1 MKNIFT
7 KSENF
12 KQEYSATIVKVGELR
27 DIENSDNLK
36 QAIIDGFSVVVNKN
50 DVKEGDYMIYCKNE
64 TELNKNFL
72 SVNNM
77 YEIGCRELN
86 ANASE
91 VCNLIAEGKEDEAK
105 KMVGYFNKHGRVKMI
120 RLRGC
125 PSMGVL
131 MRLESFIK
139 WDDSLSNVKLEDYVK
154 FDENGNFIPFDFDT
168 VNDKLFIKAYVP
180 RVDVRR
186 GGGGNG
192 QKKDKTKRFNR
203 MIEGEFAFHYDT
215 AQLNSNM
222 WRFKPEDDVYISVK
236 VHGTSIVLG
245 NVLVKRP
252 TLMNKV
258 RDFLNG
264 IKEGRIK
271 RIDKEISKIKKQLDH
286 SSDVTNNAKCS
297 EDGVADCVNSSILE
311 KMFNDEIS
319 GLEKK
324 KTRIENRKFKK
335 FDTEYY
341 NVYSSRTVIKN
352 QYINKQV
359 NSGFYSVDVWGEY
372 NELLKGKIPQ
382 NITIYGEIVGY
393 LTDTTKMIQKGYDY
407 GCKVGSNKLMIYR
420 VSEKL
425 EDGTHREYEIDEV
438 IAFADELLKNYPE
451 IADRIMPYTLLYHGK
466 LADLYSDIDVANH
479 WNENVLEAMKNDKQ
493 TLGMELDEPLCN
505 NKVPREGVCIRI
517 ANDPVKECFKLKCAK
532 FLMKESAS
540 IDKGEVDI
548 EMMDNYVNE
557 ENAREQ

>member
-139 WDDSLSNVKLEDYVK
+139 WDESLSNVKLEDYVK

-168 VNDKLFIKAYVP
+168 INDKLFIKAYVP

-271 RIDKEISKIKKQLDH
+271 RIDKEISKIEKQLKH
-286 SSDVTNNAKCS
+286 SSDVADNAKCS

-319 GLEKK
+319 CLEEK

-407 GCKVGSNKLMIYR
+407 GCKIGSNKLMIYR

-493 TLGMELDEPLCN
+493 TLGMEFDEPLCN

-517 ANDPVKECFKLKCAK
+517 ANDPIKECFKLKCAK

-548 EMMDNYVNE
+548 EMMDNYVSE

>member
-91 VCNLIAEGKEDEAK
+91 VCNLIAEGKEDVAK

-139 WDDSLSNVKLEDYVK
+139 WDESLSNVKLEDYVK

-168 VNDKLFIKAYVP
+168 INDKLFIKAYVP

-186 GGGGNG
+186 SGGGNG

-222 WRFKPEDDVYISVK
+222 RRFKPDDDVYISVK

-245 NVLVKRP
+245 NILVKRS
-252 TLMNKV
+252 TLMNKI
-258 RDFLNG
+258 RDFFNG
-264 IKEGRIK
+264 IKDR
-271 RIDKEISKIKKQLDH
+271 KIKNIERQINRINNNYMGY
-286 SSDVTNNAKCS
+286 SESDMSTSDAEKIS
-297 EDGVADCVNSSILE
+297 ELQ
-311 KMFNDEIS
+311 
-319 GLEKK
+319 KK
-324 KTRIENRKFKK
+324 ATKLENRKFRK

-359 NSGFYSVDVWGEY
+359 NSGFYSVDIWGEY

-393 LTDTTKMIQKGYDY
+393 LTNTTKMIQKGYDY
-407 GCKVGSNKLMIYR
+407 GCKVGTNKLMIYR

-466 LADLYSDIDVANH
+466 LSNLYSDIDVANH

-517 ANDPVKECFKLKCAK
+517 ANDPIKECFKLKCAK

-548 EMMDNYVNE
+548 EMMDNYVSE